1 MKKKFLL
8 MGTDV
13 RQQYLKEMLEQQGH
27 HTEWIQTLTPVDA
40 AEYDAVLLPVSDSR
54 AYYDQV
60 ADSVH
65 GGQLI
70 FGCNLP
76 KKETGQNLVENV
88 PEFVEYMQ
96 EDDTAYHNA
105 VATAEGAVAEAILH
119 STINLCG
126 AKSLLIGYGR
136 CGKVLADR
144 LMRMYSRVTVA
155 ERKESAR
162 AQAEAFGFDSVP
174 FPLLPHLQ
182 KYGKEYAY
190 IFNTVPKKV
199 LTSKELENV
208 SGEGTIIDIA
218 SRPGGTDFEYCRAN
232 KMNAVQALG
241 LPGKYAPKRSA
252 EVLMKVIEQH
262 IN

>member
-65 GGQLI
+65 GGQFI

-76 KKETGQNLVENV
+76 KKETGQNFVENV

-119 STINLCG
+119 SAINLCG

-182 KYGKEYAY
+182 KYGK
-190 IFNTVPKKV
+190 
-199 LTSKELENV
+199 
-208 SGEGTIIDIA
+208 
-218 SRPGGTDFEYCRAN
+218 
-232 KMNAVQALG
+232 
-241 LPGKYAPKRSA
+241 
-252 EVLMKVIEQH
+252 
-262 IN
+262 

>member
-1 MKKKFLL
+1 MQMIAAITIVKPVAWVLSFVPAYGLRAA
-8 MGTDV
+8 GDV
-13 RQQYLKEMLEQQGH
+13 RFSMIVSVTTMWCCRVALCIFLVKAFGMGPMAVWIGMFADWSIPVSYTHLGH

-144 LMRMYSRVTVA
+144 LMRCLLYT
-155 ERKESAR
+155 AR
-162 AQAEAFGFDSVP
+162 CV
-174 FPLLPHLQ
+174 
-182 KYGKEYAY
+182 
-190 IFNTVPKKV
+190 
-199 LTSKELENV
+199 
-208 SGEGTIIDIA
+208 
-218 SRPGGTDFEYCRAN
+218 
-232 KMNAVQALG
+232 
-241 LPGKYAPKRSA
+241 
-252 EVLMKVIEQH
+252 
-262 IN
+262 

>member
-76 KKETGQNLVENV
+76 KKK
-88 PEFVEYMQ
+88 PDKIWWKM
-96 EDDTAYHNA
+96 
-105 VATAEGAVAEAILH
+105 
-119 STINLCG
+119 CR
-126 AKSLLIGYGR
+126 SLLSICR
-136 CGKVLADR
+136 KMTRRIIMRWQRQKVR
-144 LMRMYSRVTVA
+144 LRKRFFTVQ
-155 ERKESAR
+155 S
-162 AQAEAFGFDSVP
+162 
-174 FPLLPHLQ
+174 
-182 KYGKEYAY
+182 
-190 IFNTVPKKV
+190 I
-199 LTSKELENV
+199 
-208 SGEGTIIDIA
+208 
-218 SRPGGTDFEYCRAN
+218 C
-232 KMNAVQALG
+232 AVQ
-241 LPGKYAPKRSA
+241 
-252 EVLMKVIEQH
+252 KVF
-262 IN
+262 

>member
-65 GGQLI
+65 GGQFI

-76 KKETGQNLVENV
+76 KKETGQNFVENV

-96 EDDTAYHNA
+96 ED
-105 VATAEGAVAEAILH
+105 G
-119 STINLCG
+119 S
-126 AKSLLIGYGR
+126 
-136 CGKVLADR
+136 
-144 LMRMYSRVTVA
+144 SR
-155 ERKESAR
+155 
-162 AQAEAFGFDSVP
+162 
-174 FPLLPHLQ
+174 
-182 KYGKEYAY
+182 
-190 IFNTVPKKV
+190 
-199 LTSKELENV
+199 
-208 SGEGTIIDIA
+208 
-218 SRPGGTDFEYCRAN
+218 
-232 KMNAVQALG
+232 
-241 LPGKYAPKRSA
+241 
-252 EVLMKVIEQH
+252 
-262 IN
+262 